1 MAQAVKVGIFAAIC
15 LVVLAV
21 LVWNI
26 EEINPFAPQQRR
38 VDAVFDSVAGLD
50 EKATVRVAGV
60 RVGQVE
66 SLGLGPN
73 GRNARVTIRLERP
86 LDLRAGTIA
95 RVANLGLL
103 GEKYVEILPGPA
115 GGPPLP
121 DNAILPGETPIS
133 IDDAM
138 EKLQDIGKSIERAT
152 GSFASVDLGGSLDRL
167 AKDLELTSREIR
179 LLVAEN
185 RAAVHSTFESFDRAS
200 ATLARELPRLA
211 DQMNRTL
218 SQIEGI
224 LAENRSNVAGSTEN
238 IRELTGSLQTSVDN
252 LNEISGKIASG
263 EGTIGKL
270 VNSEEAHQEL
280 VSTLDS
286 IQGGVESLSGT
297 LGAINRFKIDLDM
310 QAAYLPSLDEDDV
323 SSNTRSQLVVDIDPQ
338 DEFRLYRA
346 GIVHT
351 PQGDRHDKTRVV
363 TVTNPDGT
371 VETTTTRIVER
382 ERDYRISAL
391 FGYRTP
397 QDLRLWAGLI
407 EDSGGAQIEYPLF
420 DKRLWLSFEAY
431 DFSRPNDEAPHLRL
445 TGRYQLNPNL
455 YLIGGYDDFLES
467 QFDSLFLGGGIRWND
482 DNIKYLLGAAPRF

>member
-26 EEINPFAPQQRR
+26 EEINPFAKEQRR

-66 SLGLGPN
+66 TLGLGPN
-73 GRNARVTIRLERP
+73 GRNARVTIRLEKP

-103 GEKYVEILPGPA
+103 GEKYIEILPGPA

-121 DNAILPGETPIS
+121 EDAILPGETPVS
-133 IDDAM
+133 LDDAM
-138 EKLQDIGKSIERAT
+138 AKLQDIGKSIQKAT
-152 GSFASVDLGGSLDRL
+152 GSFSNVDLGGSIDRL
-167 AKDLELTSREIR
+167 VKDLELTSREIR

-185 RAAVHSTFESFDRAS
+185 RATVNATLGNFDRAS

-218 SQIEGI
+218 TQIEGL

-252 LNEISGKIASG
+252 LNTISDKIASG

-270 VNSEEAHQEL
+270 VNSEEAHEEL
-280 VSTLDS
+280 VATLDS
-286 IQGGVESLSGT
+286 IQGGVETLSGT
-297 LGAINRFKIDLDM
+297 IGAINRFKINLDM
-310 QAAYLPSLDEDDV
+310 QAAVLPGIDEEDG
-323 SSNTRSQLVVDIDPQ
+323 SGSRSQFVLDIDPQ

-346 GIVHT
+346 GIVNS
-351 PQGDRHDKTRVV
+351 PQGKRRDKTQEV

-371 VETTTTRIVER
+371 TEVTTTRTITR
-382 ERDYRISAL
+382 EKSYQVSAL
-391 FGYRTP
+391 FGYKTP

-407 EDSGGAQIEYPLF
+407 ESSGGAQVEYPLF
-420 DKRLWLSFEAY
+420 DKRLWLSFEAF
-431 DFSRPNDEAPHLRL
+431 DFGRPNDEAPHLRL
-445 TGRYQLNPNL
+445 SGRYQLNPNL
-455 YLIGGYDDFLES
+455 YVIGGYDDFLES
-467 QFDSLFLGGGIRWND
+467 RYDSLFLGGGIRWSD
-482 DNIKYLLGAAPRF
+482 DNIKYLLGAVPSF